1 MTLPC
6 DQPNSIL
13 MFPDATEKNEK
24 AIIIFLQPQIL
35 PSVKGVGS
43 LAEELCARLCSRFS
57 NYMSHLQK
65 CQPFRGKSKMEL
77 LGFFFPLSLLIPCI
91 SHWLSLPCIMHS
103 ETLGEENV
111 PQLKHL
117 VWVLSIPPKF
127 QVDPGLGR
135 QSICQSLRG
144 QICPLASPWWEGP
157 PFWIFVGR
165 AAILIFWR
173 EGRPF

>member
-77 LGFFFPLSLLIPCI
+77 LGSFPPQSPYPLYQSLAEPPMHHALRTFRRGECPTAEASCLGAFHPSQIPGGPWPW
-91 SHWLSLPCIMHS
+91 SA
-103 ETLGEENV
+103 
-111 PQLKHL
+111 KHL
-117 VWVLSIPPKF
+117 PELKRTDLPAGFSTVERAAILNFW
-127 QVDPGLGR
+127 Q
-135 QSICQSLRG
+135 
-144 QICPLASPWWEGP
+144 EGP
-157 PFWIFVGR
+157 PF
-165 AAILIFWR
+165 
-173 EGRPF
+173 

>member
-1 MTLPC
+1 MPFACSGRNSPSRSCTPRCWWMTLPC

-77 LGFFFPLSLLIPCI
+77 LGFFFPSVSLSLVSVTGWA
-91 SHWLSLPCIMHS
+91 SHASCTQKLYERRMSHSWSILFGCFPSLQNS
-103 ETLGEENV
+103 RWTLA
-111 PQLKHL
+111 L
-117 VWVLSIPPKF
+117 VGK
-127 QVDPGLGR
+127 
-135 QSICQSLRG
+135 
-144 QICPLASPWWEGP
+144 ASA
-157 PFWIFVGR
+157 R
-165 AAILIFWR
+165 A
-173 EGRPF
+173 